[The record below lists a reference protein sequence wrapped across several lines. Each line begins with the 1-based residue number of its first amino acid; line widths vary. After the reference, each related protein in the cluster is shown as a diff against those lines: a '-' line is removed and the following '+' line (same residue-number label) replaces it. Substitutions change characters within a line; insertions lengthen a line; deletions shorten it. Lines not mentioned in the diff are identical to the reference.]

1 MKYISRFLWI
11 LLLIYCGIV
20 SAFPTNKESAI
31 KDISSYLSE
40 SGEDLLKVYNANG
53 TWSNFKD
60 VGKQGN
66 VYVLSHGIGD
76 TYDTGWIKNTAN
88 AILAKDKNAQILS
101 VNWDKYSNL
110 ITKTNTDTNGNVSYS
125 SVIPNPT
132 ASTWING
139 ISQMVS
145 DELASK
151 GVSNVKS
158 AIGHSYGAHILAGS
172 VSDSYSQGTKFN
184 RLIALDPAEE
194 SLTFT
199 GDQNGNTT
207 TMFSSD
213 KKSKN
218 WGIND
223 KTTVEV
229 YKSSSFLGNDIPL
242 GDYNYIIASTG
253 TFSPRSVLGDWGGF
267 NMPAGKDGK
276 HALSTHW
283 ISDQIEKSTSTEIGG
298 WFNNQTVLG
307 EGSGKWHGLVNTDS
321 CKMEYSMKTSQS
333 GWGDA
338 VFEYAC
344 LTDDWSGTILN
355 SNYQTQ
361 FQTQYSSGEGTLDS
375 ISQTQTLYNSTSGS
389 STTSTTTVSSAIS
402 STEEAVKD
410 AELSEE
416 TKAQALE
423 VYSNAA
429 KAIEAANAI
438 YEVAMANSQ
447 DAMKPVLTTIM
458 QKTAMEMAEEAN
470 RQVAE
475 LIDNDGNKQSD
486 ANKTVTTAATDTAA
500 ANKTAATT
508 ADAANKTAATT
519 ADAANKNENADIS
532 DEDKAKINKV
542 YTDAAQAMQSLTALG
557 EQAMNNSSDAMK
569 PYIAAMIREQVQ
581 AMAEEA
587 QRQASD
593 LLDEAKAKVEAA
605 NAKNNANGT
614 TANGTANGTTAN
626 GTANG
631 TTANGTANGTA
642 ANGTANGTVTNNAND
657 TATTVT
663 TAVDVAYNAVKDS
676 LNTESFADWCDKT
689 VTSAINAGKDTLVTA
704 ATTAVDGVLDKLNV
718 GYGSEI
724 AVDIVKKG
732 ANELIS
738 NSGNTIASA
747 VQNVYNDLRKDFS
760 VDSAIESIKN
770 NVKTATSELWTK
782 GKETVTSTFKNLFS
796 WDTLESVIG
805 KGIDTLLE
813 KNPTLKTICSALGLK
828 DGKSIVNIGKE
839 LFTAVK
845 GLLNGKSLV
854 DVLKDSPALQN
865 LIKNGIKSGI
875 NYLVN
880 KFLTPLVNKAITKV
894 SGWLNNLLGNKLGIS
909 ITETEI
915 STMLTSAYNEGIK
928 LAEKDISDFIDTKA
942 SVILG
947 TSSTDNKTTSSGKT
961 DSNTTIFER
970 PKQGE
975 EIKNNQ

>member
-1 MKYISRFLWI
+1 MSRFLW
-11 LLLIYCGIV
+11 LLLLVWYGAV
-20 SAFPTNKESAI
+20 SAFPLNTESAI
-31 KDISSYLSE
+31 KDVSAYLSE
-40 SGEDLLKVYNANG
+40 SGEDLLKVYNTNG

-76 TYDTGWIKNTAN
+76 TYDTGWVKETAK
-88 AILAKDKNAQILS
+88 AILAKDKSAQILS

-110 ITKTNTDTNGNVSYS
+110 VTKANTDANGNVSYS

-139 ISQMVS
+139 ISQLVS

-158 AIGHSYGAHILAGS
+158 AIGHSYGAHILAGT
-172 VSDSYSQGTKFN
+172 VADSASHGTSFN

-199 GDQNGNTT
+199 GGQNGNAT

-229 YKSSSFLGNDIPL
+229 YKSSSFLGNDVPL
-242 GDYNYIIASTG
+242 GDYNYIIANTG

-267 NMPAGKDGK
+267 NVPAGKDGK

-283 ISDQIEKSTSTEIGG
+283 IYAQINSSNSKEIGG
-298 WFNNQTVLG
+298 WFNDKTVLG
-307 EGSGKWHGLVNTDS
+307 EGSGKWHGLVNTDT
-321 CKMEYSMKTSQS
+321 CRMEYAMKTSQVA
-333 GWGDA
+333 WGDA
-338 VFEYAC
+338 VFEYAST
-344 LTDDWSGTILN
+344 TDNWSGTILN
-355 SNYQTQ
+355 TSYQPD
-361 FQTQYSSGEGTLDS
+361 FQQHYSGTNMLDS
-375 ISQTQTLYNSTSGS
+375 LSQTQSLYNTDTGASGNS
-389 STTSTTTVSSAIS
+389 AANTAKLVSSA
-402 STEEAVKD
+402 ADGAKD

-416 TKAQALE
+416 TKAKLQE
-423 VYSNAA
+423 VYSQAA
-429 KAIEAANAI
+429 LAIESLNSIYENAAANAAPEMRAF
-438 YEVAMANSQ
+438 YL
-447 DAMKPVLTTIM
+447 DLM
-458 QKTAMEMAEEAN
+458 QQKAMEFAEEAN
-470 RQVAE
+470 RQAAE
-475 LIDNDGNKQSD
+475 LIENDGKPPKGETTTD
-486 ANKTVTTAATDTAA
+486 AQTATTTAADTRAA
-500 ANKTAATT
+500 SQAATT
-508 ADAANKTAATT
+508 TANAAQKPQNT
-519 ADAANKNENADIS
+519 DIS

-542 YTDAAQAMQSLTALG
+542 YADAAKAIQDLNAAAELAMANAPD
-557 EQAMNNSSDAMK
+557 EMK
-569 PYIAAMIREQVQ
+569 PYIAAMMREQAQ
-581 AMAEEA
+581 AIAEEA
-587 QRQASD
+587 QRQASN
-593 LLDEAKAKVEAA
+593 LLDEARDKLEAT
-605 NAKNNANGT
+605 NAKNTTNGTATNTANGANSANANAANGTNSATTNTSSNGTKANGTEATNANGT
-614 TANGTANGTTAN
+614 MPTVATAI
-626 GTANG
+626 
-631 TTANGTANGTA
+631 
-642 ANGTANGTVTNNAND
+642 D
-657 TATTVT
+657 AT
-663 TAVDVAYNAVKDS
+663 YNVVKDS
-676 LNTESFADWCDKT
+676 LNIESFADWCDKT
-689 VTSAINAGKDTLVTA
+689 VTSAINAGKDKLVTA
-704 ATTAVDGVLDKLNV
+704 ATTAVDGVLDKLNI
-718 GYGSEI
+718 GYGTDI

-747 VQNVYNDLRKDFS
+747 VQNIYNDLRKDFS
-760 VDSAIESIKN
+760 VDTAIESIKS
-770 NVKTATSELWTK
+770 NVKTATSDLWTK

-805 KGIDTLLE
+805 KGIDTLLD
-813 KNPTLKTICSALGLK
+813 KNPTLKTICSAFGLN

-845 GLLNGKSLV
+845 GLLNGQSLV
-854 DVLKDSPALQN
+854 EVLKNSPALQN
-865 LIKNGIKSGI
+865 VIKNGIKSGI

-915 STMLTSAYNEGIK
+915 STMLMSAYNEGIK

-947 TSSTDNKTTSSGKT
+947 TSSTDNKTTSSG
-961 DSNTTIFER
+961 SNTIIFER

-975 EIKNNQ
+975 EIKK